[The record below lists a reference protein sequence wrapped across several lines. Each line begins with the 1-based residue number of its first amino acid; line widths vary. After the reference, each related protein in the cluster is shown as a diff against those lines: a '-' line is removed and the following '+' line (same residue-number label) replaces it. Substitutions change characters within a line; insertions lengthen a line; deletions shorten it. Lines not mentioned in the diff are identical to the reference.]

1 MVTSPNL
8 FGFLPSRPSRPK
20 VAPMPH
26 RLRPLLLAAAL
37 GTPLVGTSLALA
49 QSELVVPPA
58 EEAVAPAPPVVAPP
72 PLPPVAAPATSVPA
86 APGSAPPTPDA
97 PIAPPRA
104 PATAERDE
112 PLLPSPERLGRDR
125 PQRFD
130 ASLDALV
137 RDGIVTPRERVR
149 VRGSLVLDP
158 VPGLKRQA
166 CSSGALSAEEC
177 RTGVVFRGRGRPDG
191 TGVFSPAD
199 SPTAGDGGSAGGL
212 GGVGLAREGIAASTL
227 PPISVPVNALL
238 AGVGGRFRLT
248 DVFRLTPRP
257 SPIGGNG
264 NRGLLFPLIGSAV
277 TTSPFGW
284 RLHPILGS
292 WIMHSG
298 RDLAAP
304 EGTPVV
310 AALSGT
316 VVSSGDAGGY
326 GLAIELEHDRPMRR
340 TLYGHLSELYVKAG
354 DKVRQGEV
362 IGRVG
367 STGLSTGPHLHF
379 ELRLPQDGGWVATDP
394 GEMLPPSML
403 ATLGLPGLPGSPQGE
418 AATKA
423 PDAVALLMGQLLQT
437 LERPASDAGAPSQ
450 PAAGEKRPLR
460 QAG

>member
-1 MVTSPNL
+1 L
-8 FGFLPSRPSRPK
+8 
-20 VAPMPH
+20 
-26 RLRPLLLAAAL
+26 
-37 GTPLVGTSLALA
+37 TP
-49 QSELVVPPA
+49 PPP
-58 EEAVAPAPPVVAPP
+58 VSPAP
-72 PLPPVAAPATSVPA
+72 VPA
-86 APGSAPPTPDA
+86 AELPRPEPVLPTP
-97 PIAPPRA
+97 A
-104 PATAERDE
+104 PATAERAD
-112 PLLPSPERLGRDR
+112 PLRPTQEQLAGDR

-137 RDGIVTPRERVR
+137 RDGIVTPKERVR

-158 VPGLKRQA
+158 VPGLRRQA
-166 CSSGALSAEEC
+166 CSSGALSADEC
-177 RTGVVFRGRGRPDG
+177 RTGVVFRGRSRPDSEALFG
-191 TGVFSPAD
+191 PGVSPSDSGGAGAAFS
-199 SPTAGDGGSAGGL
+199 GQGM
-212 GGVGLAREGIAASTL
+212 AREGIAASPL

-277 TTSPFGW
+277 TTSNFGW

-310 AALSGT
+310 AALSGQ

-326 GLAIELEHDRPMRR
+326 GLAIEIEHERPMRR
-340 TLYGHLSELYVKAG
+340 TLYGHLSELYVKPG
-354 DKVRQGEV
+354 DTVRQGEV

-394 GEMLPPSML
+394 GEMMPAEML
-403 ATLGLPGLPGSPQGE
+403 TALRLPGVPAGSAV
-418 AATKA
+418 AAGGQS
-423 PDAVALLMGQLLQT
+423 PDAVALLIGQLLQT
-437 LERPASDAGAPSQ
+437 LERPASSTGPGSLQHPAPVPQ
-450 PAAGEKRPLR
+450 TQR
-460 QAG
+460 QSG